1 MKSISRAVALAAVL
15 ALAAAACNANN
26 KSTPNAGSSA
36 SAAEPGG
43 TFHVL
48 STAKEISFD
57 PAKSQNLGVSS
68 IHLVLRGLTSWKT
81 SPDKAAELVPDLA
94 TDTGKVSDGGKTWT
108 YKLKSGL
115 KYSDGSPIVAAD
127 IKYGVERSFAPE
139 LSGGLGYHK
148 SLLVGGDKYTGPYKG
163 GELASIETP
172 DDTTI
177 IFKLNKPYGD
187 WPWIVSMPAFSP
199 VPKKADTDP
208 AHYGEKPVASGPYQV
223 QSYAPGSKLVL
234 VRNPNWDK
242 STDQARTGLPD
253 SIVTD
258 MGLQPDV
265 VNQRLIAD
273 SGDDKFA
280 ATTGVSVPA
289 ALIPTI
295 SGNPAVKARV
305 ATSPSGA
312 LAYLAINT
320 KRPALSNPQVRKAI
334 EYAVD
339 KQAVQVAQGGPEY
352 GGEIASTLITP
363 GMNGYNKYN
372 LYEAPP
378 AGDPEKAKQLLQAAG
393 VSNLN
398 LVLVADSTSS
408 GAAGLGV
415 AQAIQQ
421 GLKRAGITVTIKP
434 MDNTPLTDLITG
446 NKPDF
451 DLTVSSWLPDFPS
464 AIGNI
469 QPLIASSEIGNGGY
483 NISRYSNPAVDSAI
497 AAATAEPDLNKSA
510 SLWAAVD
517 KQAMADAPLVPL
529 IYARNAFLHGSKVQ
543 NFYLPPYPPYANVL
557 IVGLSK

>member
-1 MKSISRAVALAAVL
+1 MKHRIRAVAIAAVL
-15 ALAAAACNANN
+15 ALAVAACNANN
-26 KSTPNAGSSA
+26 KSTPGGGST
-36 SAAEPGG
+36 AAAAQGG

-48 STAKEISFD
+48 STSKEISLD
-57 PAKSQNLGVSS
+57 PAKSQNLGTST

-94 TDTGKVSDGGKTWT
+94 TDTGQVSDGGKTWT
-108 YKLKSGL
+108 FKLKPGL
-115 KYSDGSPIVAAD
+115 KYADGSPIVAAD

-177 IFKLNKPYGD
+177 VFKLNKPYGD

-208 AHYGEKPVASGPYQV
+208 AHYGEKPAASGPYQV
-223 QSYAPGSKLVL
+223 KSYAPGSKLEL
-234 VRNPNWDK
+234 ERNPNWDK

-253 SIVTD
+253 AIVLD

-273 SGDDKFA
+273 AGDDKFA
-280 ATTGVSVPA
+280 ATTGTSVPA

-295 SGNPAVKARV
+295 TGNPAVKARV

-312 LAYLAINT
+312 LEYLAMNT
-320 KRPALSNPQVRKAI
+320 KRPALANPAVRKAI

-339 KQAVQVAQGGPEY
+339 KQAVQVAEGGPEY

-363 GMNGYNKYN
+363 GIDGYNKYD
-372 LYEAPP
+372 LYQAPP
-378 AGDPEKAKQLLQAAG
+378 AGDPEKAKQMLAAAG

-398 LVLVADSTSS
+398 LVLVADNTT
-408 GAAGLGV
+408 GLGV

-434 MDNTPLTDLITG
+434 LDSEPLSDLITG

-469 QPLIASSEIGNGGY
+469 QPLFASSEIGNGGY

-497 AAATAEPDLNKSA
+497 AAATAESDRGK
-510 SLWAAVD
+510 AAGMWGAID
-517 KQAMADAPLVPL
+517 KQIMQDAPIVPL

-543 NFYLPPYPPYANVL
+543 NFYLSAYPPYPNQL

>member
-1 MKSISRAVALAAVL
+1 MKHLTRAVAVAAALV
-15 ALAAAACNANN
+15 LAAAACNAND
-26 KSTPNAGSSA
+26 KTATGGSTA
-36 SAAEPGG
+36 AAEQGG
-43 TFHVL
+43 TWHVL
-48 STAKEISFD
+48 TTSKEISLD
-57 PAKSQNLGVSS
+57 PAKSQNLGIST

-81 SPDKAAELVPDLA
+81 SPGKAAELVPDLA
-94 TDTGKVSDGGKTWT
+94 TDTGQVSDGGKTWT

-115 KYSDGSPIVAAD
+115 KYGDGSPIVAAD

-148 SLLVGGDKYTGPYKG
+148 SLLVGGDKYQGPYKG

-177 IFKLNKPYGD
+177 VFKLNKPYGD
-187 WPWIVSMPAFSP
+187 WPWIVSMPAFAP

-223 QSYAPGSKLVL
+223 KTYAPGSKLEL
-234 VRNPNWDK
+234 ERNPNWDK

-253 SIVTD
+253 SIVLE

-273 SGDDKFA
+273 AGDDKFA

-289 ALIPTI
+289 ALIPTVN
-295 SGNPAVKARV
+295 GNPAVKARV

-312 LAYLAINT
+312 LEYLAINT
-320 KRPALSNPQVRKAI
+320 QRPALKNLQVRKAI

-339 KQAVQVAQGGPEY
+339 KQAVQVAEGGPEY
-352 GGEIASTLITP
+352 GGDIASTLITP
-363 GMNGYNKYN
+363 GIDGYNKFDS
-372 LYEAPP
+372 YEAPP
-378 AGDPEKAKQLLQAAG
+378 AGDPEKAKQMLAAAG
-393 VSNLN
+393 VSNLK
-398 LVLVADSTSS
+398 LVLAADQTN
-408 GAAGLGV
+408 GLGV

-421 GLKRAGITVTIKP
+421 GLKRAGITATIKP
-434 MDNTPLTDLITG
+434 LDYEPWNDLVTG

-469 QPLIASSEIGNGGY
+469 QPLFASSEIGNGGF
-483 NISRYSNPAVDSAI
+483 NLSRYSNPAVDAAI
-497 AAATAEPDLNKSA
+497 AAATAETDRAKAA
-510 SLWAAVD
+510 SMWGALD
-517 KQAMADAPLVPL
+517 KQIMADAPVVPL

-543 NFYLPPYPPYANVL
+543 NFYLSAYPPYPNQL

>member
-1 MKSISRAVALAAVL
+1 MKHRIRAVAVAAVL
-15 ALAAAACNANN
+15 ALAVAACNANN
-26 KSTPNAGSSA
+26 KSTPGGGSTA
-36 SAAEPGG
+36 AAEQGG

-48 STAKEISFD
+48 STSKEISLD
-57 PAKSQNLGVSS
+57 PAKSQNLGTST

-94 TDTGKVSDGGKTWT
+94 TDTGQVSDGGKTWT
-108 YKLKSGL
+108 FKLKPGL
-115 KYSDGSPIVAAD
+115 KYADGSPIVAAD

-177 IFKLNKPYGD
+177 VFKLNKPYGD

-223 QSYAPGSKLVL
+223 KSYTPGSKLEL
-234 VRNPNWDK
+234 ERNTNWDK
-242 STDQARTGLPD
+242 STDEARTGLPD
-253 SIVTD
+253 SIVID

-273 SGDDKFA
+273 AGDDKNA
-280 ATTGVSVPA
+280 ASTGTSVPA

-295 SGNPAVKARV
+295 TGNPAVKARV
-305 ATSPSGA
+305 ATSPAGA
-312 LAYLAINT
+312 LQYLAMNT
-320 KRPALSNPQVRKAI
+320 KRPALSNPEVRKAI
-334 EYAVD
+334 QYAVD
-339 KQAVQVAQGGPEY
+339 KQAVQVAEGGPEY

-363 GMNGYNKYN
+363 GIDGFNKYN
-372 LYEAPP
+372 LYDAPP
-378 AGDPEKAKQLLQAAG
+378 AGDPEKAKQMLAAAG
-393 VSNLN
+393 AGNLN
-398 LVLVADSTSS
+398 LVLAADNTT
-408 GAAGLGV
+408 GLGV

-434 MDNTPLTDLITG
+434 LDTEPLTDLITG

-469 QPLIASSEIGNGGY
+469 QPLFASSEIGNGGY

-497 AAATAEPDLNKSA
+497 AAATAESDRSK
-510 SLWAAVD
+510 AAGMWGAID
-517 KQAMADAPLVPL
+517 KQIMQDAPVVPL
-529 IYARNAFLHGSKVQ
+529 IYARNAFLHGSNVQ
-543 NFYLPPYPPYANVL
+543 NFYLPPYPPYPNVL

>member
-1 MKSISRAVALAAVL
+1 MKRISRAVAVTAV
-15 ALAAAACNANN
+15 ALATVLVAACNAND
-26 KSTPNAGSSA
+26 KTAPGGGSTA
-36 SAAEPGG
+36 AAEQGG
-43 TFHVL
+43 TWHIL
-48 STAKEISFD
+48 TTSKEISLD
-57 PAKSQNLGVSS
+57 PAKSQNLGISS

-81 SPDKAAELVPDLA
+81 EPGKAAELVPDLA
-94 TDTGKVSDGGKTWT
+94 TDTGQVSDGGKTWT
-108 YKLKSGL
+108 YKLQSGL
-115 KYSDGSPIVAAD
+115 KYADGSPITSAD

-148 SLLVGGDKYTGPYKG
+148 SLLVGGDKYAGPYKG

-177 IFKLNKPYGD
+177 VFKLNKPYGD

-223 QSYAPGSKLVL
+223 KSYTPGSKLEL
-234 VRNPNWDK
+234 ERNPAWNK
-242 STDQARTGLPD
+242 ATDQARTGLPD
-253 SIVTD
+253 AIVME

-273 SGDDKFA
+273 AGDDKFA
-280 ATTGVSVPA
+280 ATTGTSVPA

-295 SGNPAVKARV
+295 TGNPAVKARV

-312 LAYLAINT
+312 LLYLAMNT
-320 KRPALSNPQVRKAI
+320 KRPALANPEVRKAI
-334 EYAVD
+334 QYAVD
-339 KQAVQVAQGGPEY
+339 KQAVQVARGGPEY

-363 GMNGYNKYN
+363 GIDGYSKYN

-378 AGDPEKAKQLLQAAG
+378 AGDPEKAKQMLAAAG

-398 LVLVADSTSS
+398 LVLAADNTT
-408 GAAGLGV
+408 GLGV

-434 MDNTPLTDLITG
+434 LDSEPLTDLITG
-446 NKPDF
+446 NQPDF

-469 QPLIASSEIGNGGY
+469 QPLFASSEIGNGGY

-497 AAATAEPDLNKSA
+497 AAATAESDLGK
-510 SLWAAVD
+510 AAGMWGAID
-517 KQAMADAPLVPL
+517 KQIMADAPVVPL

-543 NFYLPPYPPYANVL
+543 NFYLSSYPPYPNQL

>member
-1 MKSISRAVALAAVL
+1 MKHLTRAVALAAALV
-15 ALAAAACNANN
+15 LAAAACNAND
-26 KSTPNAGSSA
+26 KSATGGA
-36 SAAEPGG
+36 STAAAEQGG
-43 TFHVL
+43 TWHVL
-48 STAKEISFD
+48 TTSKEISLD
-57 PAKSQNLGVSS
+57 PAKSQNLGISS

-81 SPDKAAELVPDLA
+81 EQGKAAELVPDLA
-94 TDTGKVSDGGKTWT
+94 TDTGQVSDGGKTWT
-108 YKLKSGL
+108 YKLKPGL
-115 KYSDGSPIVAAD
+115 KYADGSPIVAAD

-163 GELASIETP
+163 GELASVETP

-177 IFKLNKPYGD
+177 VFKLNKPFGD

-223 QSYAPGSKLVL
+223 KSYAPGSKLEL
-234 VRNPNWDK
+234 ERNPGWDK

-253 SIVTD
+253 AIVFE

-280 ATTGVSVPA
+280 ATTGTSVPA
-289 ALIPTI
+289 ALIPTVT
-295 SGNPAVKARV
+295 GNPAVKARV

-312 LAYLAINT
+312 LEYLAMNT
-320 KRPALSNPQVRKAI
+320 KRPALANPEVRKAI

-339 KQAVQVAQGGPEY
+339 KQAVQVAEGGPEF
-352 GGEIASTLITP
+352 GGDIASTLITP
-363 GMNGYNKYN
+363 GIEGYNKYD
-372 LYEAPP
+372 LYQAPP
-378 AGDPEKAKQLLQAAG
+378 AGDPEKAKQLLAAAG

-398 LVLVADSTSS
+398 LVLAADTTN
-408 GAAGLGV
+408 GLGV

-421 GLKRAGITVTIKP
+421 GLTRAGIKVTIKP
-434 MDNTPLTDLITG
+434 LDYEPWSDLVTG

-469 QPLIASSEIGNGGY
+469 QPLFASSEIGNGGY
-483 NISRYSNPAVDSAI
+483 NLSRYSNPAVDSAI
-497 AAATAEPDLNKSA
+497 AAATAESDLGKA
-510 SLWAAVD
+510 AGMWGAVD
-517 KQAMADAPLVPL
+517 KQIMADAPIVPL

-543 NFYLPPYPPYANVL
+543 NFYLSAYPPYPNQL

>member
-1 MKSISRAVALAAVL
+1 MRRITRAVAVAAVL

-26 KSTPNAGSSA
+26 KTASTGGSTA
-36 SAAEPGG
+36 AAEQGG
-43 TFHVL
+43 TWHIL
-48 STAKEISFD
+48 TTSKEISLD
-57 PAKSQNLGVSS
+57 PAKSQNLGISS

-81 SPDKAAELVPDLA
+81 SPDKAAEVVPDLA
-94 TDTGKVSDGGKTWT
+94 TDTGQVSDGGKTWT

-115 KYSDGSPIVAAD
+115 KYADGSPIVAAD

-139 LSGGLGYHK
+139 LSGGLQYHK
-148 SLLVGGDKYTGPYKG
+148 ALLVGGDKYTGPYKG

-172 DDTTI
+172 DDSTI
-177 IFKLNKPYGD
+177 VFKLNKPYGD

-199 VPKKADTDP
+199 VPKKDDTDP
-208 AHYGEKPVASGPYQV
+208 AHYGEKPMASGPYQV
-223 QSYAPGSKLVL
+223 KSYTPGSKLEL
-234 VRNPNWDK
+234 ERNPNWDK

-253 SIVTD
+253 SIVMD

-273 SGDDKFA
+273 AGDDKFA
-280 ATTGVSVPA
+280 ATTGTSVPA

-295 SGNPAVKARV
+295 TGNPAVKARV

-312 LAYLAINT
+312 LAYLAMNT
-320 KRPALSNPQVRKAI
+320 QRPALKNLQVRKAI
-334 EYAVD
+334 QYAVD
-339 KQAVQVAQGGPEY
+339 KQAVQVAVGGPEY
-352 GGEIASTLITP
+352 GGELASTLITP
-363 GMNGYNKYN
+363 GMGGYNKYD
-372 LYEAPP
+372 LYQAPP
-378 AGDPEKAKQLLQAAG
+378 AGDPEKAKQMLAAAG

-398 LVLVADSTSS
+398 LVLAADNTSS
-408 GAAGLGV
+408 GVIGVAV

-421 GLKRAGITVTIKP
+421 GLKRAGINVTIKP
-434 MDNTPLTDLITG
+434 MENSPLTDLITG

-451 DLTVSSWLPDFPS
+451 DLAVSSWLPDFPS

-469 QPLIASSEIGNGGY
+469 QPLFASSEIGNGGY

-497 AAATAEPDLNKSA
+497 AAATAETDRTK
-510 SLWAAVD
+510 AAAQWGAID
-517 KQAMADAPLVPL
+517 KQIMADAPIVPL

-543 NFYLPPYPPYANVL
+543 NFYLSPYPPYPNQL

>member
-1 MKSISRAVALAAVL
+1 MKRISRAVAVTAV
-15 ALAAAACNANN
+15 ALATVLVAACNAND
-26 KSTPNAGSSA
+26 KTAPGGGSTA
-36 SAAEPGG
+36 AAEQGG
-43 TFHVL
+43 TWHIL
-48 STAKEISFD
+48 TTSKEISLD
-57 PAKSQNLGVSS
+57 PAKSQNLGISS

-81 SPDKAAELVPDLA
+81 EPGKAAELVPDLA
-94 TDTGKVSDGGKTWT
+94 TDTGQVSDGGKTWT
-108 YKLKSGL
+108 YKLQSGL
-115 KYSDGSPIVAAD
+115 KYADGSPITSAD

-148 SLLVGGDKYTGPYKG
+148 SLLVGGDKYQGPYKG

-177 IFKLNKPYGD
+177 VFKLNKPYGD

-223 QSYAPGSKLVL
+223 KSYTPGSKLEL
-234 VRNPNWDK
+234 ERNPSWDK
-242 STDQARTGLPD
+242 ATDQARTGLPD
-253 SIVTD
+253 AIVME

-273 SGDDKFA
+273 AGDDKFA
-280 ATTGVSVPA
+280 ATTGTSVPA

-295 SGNPAVKARV
+295 TGNPAVKARV

-312 LAYLAINT
+312 LLYLAMNT
-320 KRPALSNPQVRKAI
+320 KRPALANPEVRKAI

-339 KQAVQVAQGGPEY
+339 KQAVQVARGGPEY

-363 GMNGYNKYN
+363 GIDGYQKYN

-378 AGDPEKAKQLLQAAG
+378 AGDPEKAKQLLAAAG
-393 VSNLN
+393 VKNLN
-398 LVLVADSTSS
+398 LVLAADNTT
-408 GAAGLGV
+408 GLGV

-421 GLKRAGITVTIKP
+421 GLKRAGITATIKP
-434 MDNTPLTDLITG
+434 LDSEPLTDLITG
-446 NKPDF
+446 NQPDF

-469 QPLIASSEIGNGGY
+469 QPLFASSEAGNGGY

-497 AAATAEPDLNKSA
+497 AAATAESDRAK
-510 SLWAAVD
+510 AAGMWGAID
-517 KQAMADAPLVPL
+517 KQIMADAPVVPL

-543 NFYLPPYPPYANVL
+543 DFYLSAYPPYPNQL

>member
-1 MKSISRAVALAAVL
+1 MKHLTRAVAVAAALV
-15 ALAAAACNANN
+15 LAAAACNAND
-26 KSTPNAGSSA
+26 KTATGGSTA
-36 SAAEPGG
+36 AAEQGG
-43 TFHVL
+43 TWHVL
-48 STAKEISFD
+48 TTSKEISLD
-57 PAKSQNLGVSS
+57 PAKSQNLGIST

-81 SPDKAAELVPDLA
+81 SPGKAAELVPDLA
-94 TDTGKVSDGGKTWT
+94 TDTGQVSDGGKTWT

-115 KYSDGSPIVAAD
+115 KYADGSPIVAAD

-148 SLLVGGDKYTGPYKG
+148 SLLVGGDKYQGPYKG

-177 IFKLNKPYGD
+177 VFKLNKPYGD
-187 WPWIVSMPAFSP
+187 WPWIVSMPAFAP

-223 QSYAPGSKLVL
+223 KTYAPGSKLEL
-234 VRNPNWDK
+234 ERNPNWDK

-253 SIVTD
+253 SIVLE

-273 SGDDKFA
+273 AGDDKFA

-289 ALIPTI
+289 ALIPTVN
-295 SGNPAVKARV
+295 GNPAVKARV

-312 LAYLAINT
+312 LEYLAINT
-320 KRPALSNPQVRKAI
+320 QRPALKNLQVRKAI

-339 KQAVQVAQGGPEY
+339 KQAVQVAEGGPEY
-352 GGEIASTLITP
+352 GGDIASTLITP
-363 GMNGYNKYN
+363 GIDGYNKFN
-372 LYEAPP
+372 SYEAPP
-378 AGDPEKAKQLLQAAG
+378 AGDPEKAKQMLAAAG
-393 VSNLN
+393 VSNLK
-398 LVLVADSTSS
+398 LVLAADQTN
-408 GAAGLGV
+408 GLGV

-421 GLKRAGITVTIKP
+421 GLKRAGITATIKP
-434 MDNTPLTDLITG
+434 LDYEPWNDLVTG

-469 QPLIASSEIGNGGY
+469 QPLFASSEIGNGGF
-483 NISRYSNPAVDSAI
+483 NLSRYSNPAVDAAI
-497 AAATAEPDLNKSA
+497 AAATAETDRAKAA
-510 SLWAAVD
+510 SMWGALD
-517 KQAMADAPLVPL
+517 KQIMADAPVVPL

-543 NFYLPPYPPYANVL
+543 NFYLSAYPPYPNQL

>member
-1 MKSISRAVALAAVL
+1 MKRISRAVAVAAVL
-15 ALAAAACNANN
+15 ALAAAACNAND
-26 KSTPNAGSSA
+26 KSGTTGGSTA
-36 SAAEPGG
+36 AAEQGG
-43 TFHVL
+43 TLHIL
-48 STAKEISFD
+48 STSKEISYD
-57 PAKSQNLGVSS
+57 PAKSQNLGISG

-81 SPDKAAELVPDLA
+81 DPSKPTELVPDLA
-94 TDTGKVSDGGKTWT
+94 TDTGQVSDGGKTWT
-108 YKLKSGL
+108 YKLKPGL
-115 KYSDGSPIVAAD
+115 KYSDGSTIVAAD
-127 IKYGVERSFAPE
+127 IKYGIERSFAPE
-139 LSGGLGYHK
+139 LSGGLQYHK

-163 GELASIETP
+163 AELASVETP

-177 IFKLNKPYGD
+177 VFKLNKAFGD

-208 AHYGEKPVASGPYQV
+208 AHYGEKPMASGPYQV
-223 QSYAPGSKLVL
+223 ESYTPGSKLVL
-234 VRNPNWDK
+234 TRNPNWDK
-242 STDQARTGLPD
+242 SSDPARTGLPD

-273 SGDDKFA
+273 AGDDKFA
-280 ATTGVSVPA
+280 ATTGTSVPA

-295 SGNPAVKARV
+295 TGNPAVKARV

-312 LAYLAINT
+312 LEYLAMNT
-320 KRPALSNPQVRKAI
+320 KRPALANPAVRKAI

-339 KQAVQVAQGGPEY
+339 KQAVQVAEGGPEY

-363 GMNGYNKYN
+363 GIDGYNKYD

-378 AGDPEKAKQLLQAAG
+378 AGDPAKAKQMLADAG

-398 LVLVADSTSS
+398 LVLAADNTT
-408 GAAGLGV
+408 GLGV

-434 MDNTPLTDLITG
+434 LDAEPLSELITG

-469 QPLIASSEIGNGGY
+469 QPLFGTSEIGNGGY
-483 NISRYSNPAVDSAI
+483 NISRYSNPAVDTAI
-497 AAATAEPDLNKSA
+497 AAATAESDRTKAAGLWSA
-510 SLWAAVD
+510 LD
-517 KQAMADAPLVPL
+517 KQIMADAPIVPL

-543 NFYLPPYPPYANVL
+543 NFYLSSYPPYANTL
-557 IVGLSK
+557 ILGLSK

>member
-1 MKSISRAVALAAVL
+1 MKRISRAVAVAAVL
-15 ALAAAACNANN
+15 ALAAAACNAND
-26 KSTPNAGSSA
+26 KSTTGGGSTA
-36 SAAEPGG
+36 AAEQGG
-43 TFHVL
+43 TFHIL
-48 STAKEISFD
+48 STSKEISYD
-57 PAKSQNLGVSS
+57 PAKSQNLGISG

-81 SPDKAAELVPDLA
+81 DPSKPTELVPDLA
-94 TDTGKVSDGGKTWT
+94 TDTGQVSDGGKTWT

-177 IFKLNKPYGD
+177 VFKLNKPYGD

-208 AHYGEKPVASGPYQV
+208 AHYGEKPMASGPYQV
-223 QSYAPGSKLVL
+223 QSYTPGSKLVL
-234 VRNPNWDK
+234 TRNPNWDK
-242 STDQARTGLPD
+242 STDPARTGLPD

-273 SGDDKFA
+273 AGDDKFA
-280 ATTGVSVPA
+280 ATTGTSVPA

-295 SGNPAVKARV
+295 TGNPAVKARV

-312 LAYLAINT
+312 LEYLAMNT
-320 KRPALSNPQVRKAI
+320 KRPALANPAVRKAI

-339 KQAVQVAQGGPEY
+339 KQAVQVAVGGPEY

-363 GMNGYNKYN
+363 GIDGYNKYD
-372 LYEAPP
+372 LYQAPP
-378 AGDPEKAKQLLQAAG
+378 AGDPAKAKQMLQAAG
-393 VSNLN
+393 VTNLN
-398 LVLVADSTSS
+398 LVLAADNTSS
-408 GAAGLGV
+408 GVIGVAV

-421 GLKRAGITVTIKP
+421 GLKRAGINMQIKP
-434 MDNTPLTDLITG
+434 LENSPLTDLITG

-469 QPLIASSEIGNGGY
+469 QPLFASSEIGNGGY
-483 NISRYSNPAVDSAI
+483 NISRYSNPAVDAAI
-497 AAATAEPDLNKSA
+497 AAATAETDRAK
-510 SLWAAVD
+510 AATKWGALD
-517 KQAMADAPLVPL
+517 KQIMADAPVVPL

-543 NFYLPPYPPYANVL
+543 NFYLPSYPPYPNTL
-557 IVGLSK
+557 TIGLSK